1 MTTTAKPAADATRAP
16 DPQAAVLRLLLQA
29 TSALARAGQAERACR
44 IAAAA
49 WAALREPRPDL
60 AANVTVALHGLT
72 RHVEHVPDRPGP
84 SRDCPQSDQPRSR
97 ATFSAPVSAGREKTS

>member
-1 MTTTAKPAADATRAP
+1 MTIAGNPAAQATAAP

-29 TSALARAGQAERACR
+29 TSALARAGQGDRACR

-60 AANVTVALHGLT
+60 AANITVALHGLS
-72 RHVEHVPDRPGP
+72 RHVDAVPDPRGTRP
-84 SRDCPQSDQPRSR
+84 DDPRGD
-97 ATFSAPVSAGREKTS
+97 APDAG

>member
-1 MTTTAKPAADATRAP
+1 M
-16 DPQAAVLRLLLQA
+16 LRLLLQA
-29 TSALARAGQAERACR
+29 TSALARAGQADRACR

-72 RHVEHVPDRPGP
+72 RHVDRVPD
-84 SRDCPQSDQPRSR
+84 PRGAPPDDSHGDARR
-97 ATFSAPVSAGREKTS
+97 AG